1 RSWWWVPGR
10 EPRPHGVR
18 GQRAPLLNDPPRH
31 SRRRRDALAAVAA
44 VHLVAPAAKR
54 SDLRILSE
62 RHPERRPHPRV
73 ELEEVVVR
81 MTEDGREHAGDRQV
95 GAREG
100 GAHEVAS
107 GGRGAREIGQHV
119 LEEGYRALLGILRPV
134 VLGGKVVR
142 QRLDAELLE

>member
-1 RSWWWVPGR
+1 NMT
-10 EPRPHGVR
+10 EPRVISPIGA
-18 GQRAPLLNDPPRH
+18 Q

-44 VHLVAPAAKR
+44 VHLVAPAAER
-54 SDLRILSE
+54 RELRILSE
-62 RHPERRPHPRV
+62 RRPEHRPHARV

-81 MTEDGREHAGDRQV
+81 IAEYGREHARNREV

-107 GGRGAREIGQHV
+107 GSRGAREIGQHV
-119 LEEGYRALLGILRPV
+119 LEEGYRALLGTLRPV

-142 QRLDAELLE
+142 QRLDAELLELADEREARVRREHLAR